1 MKDYSDFRDRFD
13 EWWDIITLVVLLLSF
28 VLLVIFC
35 IFDNYDG
42 IAISTIVLGISFG
55 LHGDSPLNPGGKVF
69 KRWF

>member
-1 MKDYSDFRDRFD
+1 MKDYGDFRDKFD

-28 VLLVIFC
+28 VLFFVFTFIG
-35 IFDNYDG
+35 YDDG
-42 IAISTIVLGISFG
+42 MVVSAIVCGISFG